1 MFDKPTYKKMNILDG
16 FIRKIGYKA
25 GDALWK
31 SGEEKFLKNVKNN
44 KTNFRKKYEKF
55 DIPGKVPRCIEMWRT
70 LCLSFENEYASP
82 INKMMSRQHENLN
95 LDVQDLEFK
104 LGQIGRAYPEI
115 HDECREFYQGC
126 KNSVINSL
134 K

>member
-1 MFDKPTYKKMNILDG
+1 MILEALFRKASYNAVNVVTDNIKETY
-16 FIRKIGYKA
+16 R
-25 GDALWK
+25 
-31 SGEEKFLKNVKNN
+31 KNVKNN

-55 DIPGKVPRCIEMWRT
+55 DLTGKAPRCLEMWMT
-70 LCLSFENEYASP
+70 LCLSFEYEYASP

-95 LDVQDLEFK
+95 LDVQDLEFR
-104 LGQIGRAYPEI
+104 LDQIQRAHPEI
-115 HDECREFYQGC
+115 YESCREFYQGC